1 MDIPNCNIFM
11 HDGAPCH
18 RSKIVSAFLKS
29 QKLNVLQWPGNSP
42 DLNPIEHLWK
52 ILKDKIAEEQPSSAK
67 QLLEV
72 IKKKWVTDVSAD
84 YCQTLVQSMPRRL
97 EAVIKNKG
105 GITKY

>member
-1 MDIPNCNIFM
+1 MDIYDCNIFM

-18 RSKIVSAFLKS
+18 WSKIVSAFLQS
-29 QKLNVLQWPGNSP
+29 QKMNVLQWPGNSP
-42 DLNPIEHLWK
+42 DLNPIENLWK
-52 ILKDKIAEEQPSSAK
+52 ILKGKVAEEQPSSAK
-67 QLLEV
+67 QLVEV
-72 IKKKWVTDVSAD
+72 IKKKWATDISAD